1 MRKVITGGGKDG
13 CNKDAIGNIFWPTIL
28 FYICRINAMTFRS
41 FGRSI
46 TIKNEKIARVLIAQ
60 KNTWGIETS
69 VDKRKRLS
77 VLGVI
82 SYILLL
88 PEIVF
93 VIYDWWIFVST
104 KIAGQARVEKLYIT
118 ITVWFYLVAISINI
132 VEAEKFE
139 KGKIW

>member
-1 MRKVITGGGKDG
+1 MLKMLLVTFLWPGFL
-13 CNKDAIGNIFWPTIL
+13 FWM
-28 FYICRINAMTFRS
+28 CRINAMTFRT

-46 TIKNEKIARVLIAQ
+46 TIKNRKIARALIAE

-69 VDKRKRLS
+69 VEKRNRMS

-88 PEIVF
+88 PEIAF

-104 KIAGQARVEKLYIT
+104 KIAEQVWAEELYI
-118 ITVWFYLVAISINI
+118 IVTVWFYVVAISINI
-132 VEAEKFE
+132 VEADRFR

>member
-1 MRKVITGGGKDG
+1 MLKMLLVTFLWPGFL
-13 CNKDAIGNIFWPTIL
+13 FWM
-28 FYICRINAMTFRS
+28 CRINAMTFRT

-46 TIKNEKIARVLIAQ
+46 TIKNKKIARALIAE

-69 VDKRKRLS
+69 VEKRNRMS

-88 PEIVF
+88 PEIAF

-104 KIAGQARVEKLYIT
+104 KIAEQVWAEELYI
-118 ITVWFYLVAISINI
+118 IVTVWFYVVAISINI
-132 VEAEKFE
+132 VEADRFR